1 MNEITSLSLT
11 NGLTLRRPVVDDLPE
26 LEDLASK
33 YTNNPLPENFV
44 QAAVIESHDDV
55 IAFGVL
61 RNHLEGLLYAT
72 GRDRDIVAS
81 LKMLIN
87 QALIDARGCQNI
99 DSIYIYAQD
108 ENFAKVLQRQFGF
121 RRASGIPMILDL

>member
-1 MNEITSLSLT
+1 MKETGSPSLT
-11 NGLTLRRPVVDDLPE
+11 NELTLRRPIVDDLPE
-26 LEDLASK
+26 LEDLANK
-33 YTNNPLPENFV
+33 YSNNPLPENFV